1 MIRKLAEKADLKMR
15 AELERVG
22 YSDITVYGVCFY
34 RKECLVEK
42 G

>member
-22 YSDITVYGVCFY
+22 YSDITVYGG
-34 RKECLVEK
+34 LLLP
-42 G
+42 

>member
-1 MIRKLAEKADLKMR
+1 MIRKLAEKADLKTR

-22 YSDITVYGVCFY
+22 YSDITVYGGLLF
-34 RKECLVEK
+34 RKECLMEK